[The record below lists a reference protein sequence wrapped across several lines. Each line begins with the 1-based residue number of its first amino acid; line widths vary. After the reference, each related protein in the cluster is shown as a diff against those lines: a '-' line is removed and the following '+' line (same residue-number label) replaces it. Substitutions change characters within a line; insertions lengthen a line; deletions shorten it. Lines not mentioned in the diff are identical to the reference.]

1 MGDRIREER
10 KKLKLN
16 QTKIYIGA
24 RLREERERVG
34 LSQPEMGEVGGVTK
48 LTQLNYEKGERM
60 PDSAYLSVLHENLG
74 VDVSYILTGQRTPK
88 PEGLITENPEEKAL
102 LENYRAMDKA
112 AQLNMQTVSATFAQ
126 ANLIKNSLKDG
137 SSE

>member
-1 MGDRIREER
+1 M
-10 KKLKLN
+10 
-16 QTKIYIGA
+16 KIYIGA

-60 PDSAYLSVLHENLG
+60 PDAAYLSVLHESLG
-74 VDVSYILTGQRTPK
+74 IDVSYILTGQRTPT
-88 PEGLITENPEEKAL
+88 PEGIVTVSQEEKAL

-112 AQLNMQTVSATFAQ
+112 AQLNMQAVSAAFAQ
-126 ANLIKNSLKDG
+126 ANMKKDEILKDG

>member
-1 MGDRIREER
+1 M
-10 KKLKLN
+10 
-16 QTKIYIGA
+16 KIYIGA

-60 PDSAYLSVLHENLG
+60 PDAAYLSVLHESLG
-74 VDVSYILTGQRTPK
+74 IDVSYILTGQRTPT
-88 PEGLITENPEEKAL
+88 PEGIVTVSQEEKAL
-102 LENYRAMDKA
+102 LKNYRAMDKA
-112 AQLNMQTVSATFAQ
+112 AQLNMQAVSAAFAQ
-126 ANLIKNSLKDG
+126 ANMNKDEILKDG

>member
-1 MGDRIREER
+1 MCQSKDI
-10 KKLKLN
+10 
-16 QTKIYIGA
+16 KIYIGA

-60 PDSAYLSVLHENLG
+60 PDAAYLSVLHESLG
-74 VDVSYILTGQRTPK
+74 IDVSYILTGQRTPT
-88 PEGLITENPEEKAL
+88 PEGIVTVSQEEKAL
-102 LENYRAMDKA
+102 LKNYRAMDKA
-112 AQLNMQTVSATFAQ
+112 AQLNMQAVSAAFAQ
-126 ANLIKNSLKDG
+126 ANMNKDEILKDG

>member
-1 MGDRIREER
+1 MCQ
-10 KKLKLN
+10 LKDI
-16 QTKIYIGA
+16 KIYIGA

-60 PDSAYLSVLHENLG
+60 PDAAYLSVLHESLG
-74 VDVSYILTGQRTPK
+74 IDVSYILTGQRTPT
-88 PEGLITENPEEKAL
+88 PEGIVTVSQEEKAL

-112 AQLNMQTVSATFAQ
+112 AQLNMQAVSAAFAQ
-126 ANLIKNSLKDG
+126 ANMNKDEILKDG

>member
-1 MGDRIREER
+1 MCQSKDI
-10 KKLKLN
+10 
-16 QTKIYIGA
+16 KIYIGA

-60 PDSAYLSVLHENLG
+60 PDAAYLSVLHESLG
-74 VDVSYILTGQRTPK
+74 IDVSYILTGQRTPT
-88 PEGLITENPEEKAL
+88 PEGIVTVSQEEKAL

-112 AQLNMQTVSATFAQ
+112 AQLNMQAVSAAFAQ
-126 ANLIKNSLKDG
+126 ANMKKDEILKDG

>member
-1 MGDRIREER
+1 MCQSKDI
-10 KKLKLN
+10 
-16 QTKIYIGA
+16 KIYIGA

-60 PDSAYLSVLHENLG
+60 PDAAYLSVLHESLG
-74 VDVSYILTGQRTPK
+74 IDVSYILTGQRTPI
-88 PEGLITENPEEKAL
+88 PEGIVTVSQEEKAL

-112 AQLNMQTVSATFAQ
+112 AQLNMQAVSSAFAQ

-137 SSE
+137 TSE

>member
-1 MGDRIREER
+1 MCQSKDI
-10 KKLKLN
+10 
-16 QTKIYIGA
+16 KIYIGA

-60 PDSAYLSVLHENLG
+60 PDAAYLSVLHESLG
-74 VDVSYILTGQRTPK
+74 IDVSYILTGQRTPT
-88 PEGLITENPEEKAL
+88 PEGIVTVSQEEKAL

-112 AQLNMQTVSATFAQ
+112 AQLNMQAVSSAFAQ
-126 ANLIKNSLKDG
+126 ANMNKDEILKDG

>member
-1 MGDRIREER
+1 M
-10 KKLKLN
+10 
-16 QTKIYIGA
+16 KIYIGA

-60 PDSAYLSVLHENLG
+60 PDAAYLSVLHESLG
-74 VDVSYILTGQRTPK
+74 IDVSYILTGQRTPK
-88 PEGLITENPEEKAL
+88 PEGIVTVSQEEKAL

-112 AQLNMQTVSATFAQ
+112 AQLNMQAVSAAFAQ
-126 ANLIKNSLKDG
+126 ANMNKDEILKDG

>member
-1 MGDRIREER
+1 MCQSKDI
-10 KKLKLN
+10 
-16 QTKIYIGA
+16 KIYIGA

-60 PDSAYLSVLHENLG
+60 PDAAYLSVLHESLG
-74 VDVSYILTGQRTPK
+74 IDVSYILTGQRTPT
-88 PEGLITENPEEKAL
+88 PEGIVTESQEEKAL

-112 AQLNMQTVSATFAQ
+112 AQLNMQAVSAAFAQ
-126 ANLIKNSLKDG
+126 ANMNKDEILKDG

>member
-1 MGDRIREER
+1 MCQSKDI
-10 KKLKLN
+10 
-16 QTKIYIGA
+16 KIYIGA

-60 PDSAYLSVLHENLG
+60 PDAAYLSVLHENLG
-74 VDVSYILTGQRTPK
+74 IDVSYILTGQRTPK
-88 PEGLITENPEEKAL
+88 PEGLITESPEEKAL

-112 AQLNMQTVSATFAQ
+112 AQLNMQAVSSAFAQ
-126 ANLIKNSLKDG
+126 ANMNKDEILKDG